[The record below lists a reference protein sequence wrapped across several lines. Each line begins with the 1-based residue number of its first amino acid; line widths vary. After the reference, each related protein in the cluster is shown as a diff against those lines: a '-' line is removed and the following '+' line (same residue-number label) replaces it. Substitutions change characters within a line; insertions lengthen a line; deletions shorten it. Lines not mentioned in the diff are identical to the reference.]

1 MHVGPAVVK
10 GILSILASIGNGSSW
25 GITQSSQ
32 GDFTVT
38 WDDFIKNKKNTKRDS
53 KMSTFQKALVT
64 PMTGEIGRILLDIVT
79 EDDVVRMFRERIA
92 TNANGAHGL
101 DSVQLARLIIK
112 YPRLEE
118 VLPLSDISFDHFVVM
133 AAEYPDR
140 FLMKLDINKLNPMHY
155 KYLFNTGRKAI
166 SRHIYK
172 KCNKEELQKLSID
185 TWLKLLKDIPS
196 SAKYLH
202 IDKIRN
208 QTYLRRLIQG
218 RPTLMKYATLEQMK
232 NSPIAPETWA
242 RLLADI
248 KPKHRALF
256 PAGSKEWIEKSVF
269 VRQLKGRRF
278 RDFKD
283 WSTNLP

>member
-79 EDDVVRMFRERIA
+79 EDDIVRMFRERIA
-92 TNANGAHGL
+92 NNANGAHGL
-101 DSVQLARLIIK
+101 DSVQLARMIIK

-118 VLPLSDISFDHFVVM
+118 VLSIKDISFDHFVIM

-140 FLMKLDINKLNPMHY
+140 FLSRLDIAQLSPMHY
-155 KYLFNTGRKAI
+155 RYLFNTGRKAVM
-166 SRHIYK
+166 RHIYK

-196 SAKYLH
+196 SAKHLH

-208 QTYLRRLIQG
+208 QTHLRRLIES
-218 RPTLMKYATLEQMK
+218 RPTLMKYATLDQMK

-242 RLLADI
+242 RLLAEI
-248 KPKHRALF
+248 KPKYRALF
-256 PAGSKEWIEKSVF
+256 PVGSKDWIEKSVF

-278 RDFKD
+278 KDFKE